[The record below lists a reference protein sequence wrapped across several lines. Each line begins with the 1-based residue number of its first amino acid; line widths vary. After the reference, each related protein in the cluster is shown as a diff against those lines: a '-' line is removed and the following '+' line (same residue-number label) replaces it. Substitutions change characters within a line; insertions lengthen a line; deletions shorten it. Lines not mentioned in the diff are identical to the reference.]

1 MRRSSRSLH
10 LLRAAS
16 LAGIIGASVVTPVAA
31 KMPYFSIEVS
41 PAAPVADEPI
51 RIVVRTWVDV
61 AHTSP
66 AGFEAPGVME
76 GILVIRDARM
86 GGADVPEI
94 PEIAVSLRSQAPDL
108 YAGTVTLPAGDWRIV
123 AFPDRA
129 GWGLASV
136 PVGYPD
142 EIALTVRPAGPR
154 PLGFPGPLVGVGAVL
169 AAGSL
174 RLAPDLASRL
184 SR

>member
-1 MRRSSRSLH
+1 MRRSSRSLR
-10 LLRAAS
+10 LLRATSFAVV
-16 LAGIIGASVVTPVAA
+16 IGASVDTPVAA
-31 KMPYFSIEVS
+31 KMPFFSIEVS
-41 PAAPVADEPI
+41 PAAPVAGEPI

-66 AGFEAPGVME
+66 AGFEAPGVMD
-76 GILVIRDARM
+76 GILAIRGARIS
-86 GGADVPEI
+86 GTDVPEI
-94 PEIAVSLRSQAPDL
+94 PEIAVPLRLQAPDL

-129 GWGLASV
+129 GWGIASV

-142 EIALTVRPAGPR
+142 ELALTVQPAGPR
-154 PLGFPGPLVGVGAVL
+154 PVGFAGPLVGVGAVL